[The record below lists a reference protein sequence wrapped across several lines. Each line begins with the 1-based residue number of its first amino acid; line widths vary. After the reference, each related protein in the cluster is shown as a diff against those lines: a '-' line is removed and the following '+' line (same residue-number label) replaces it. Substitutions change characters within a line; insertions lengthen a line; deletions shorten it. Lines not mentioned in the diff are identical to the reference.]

1 MNLLYHLVRNLA
13 AEVLTASDKLSR
25 IIKKGDDDHPH
36 NATENN
42 ESSEEA
48 KNDIF
53 NAKKVVVHG
62 EIVSHDLGVS
72 RQCDIAITLFYIV
85 EVMSHTLRSKN
96 LVNLR

>member
-1 MNLLYHLVRNLA
+1 MIILVQIDYSPRLKPGVLRRYLIRIA
-13 AEVLTASDKLSR
+13 AGKNVENQHKNKTPHRRYNKTASDKLSR

-53 NAKKVVVHG
+53 NAKKSCRARG
-62 EIVSHDLGVS
+62 D
-72 RQCDIAITLFYIV
+72 CIT
-85 EVMSHTLRSKN
+85 
-96 LVNLR
+96 